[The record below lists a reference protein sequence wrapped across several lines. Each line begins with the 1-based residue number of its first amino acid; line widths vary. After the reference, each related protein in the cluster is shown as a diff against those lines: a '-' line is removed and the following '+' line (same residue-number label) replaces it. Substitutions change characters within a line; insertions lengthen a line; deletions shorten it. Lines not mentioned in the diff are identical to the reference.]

1 MEMIL
6 LTLIKTHGGDIK
18 GYTKKKINYFLGIPY
33 ANQPINEHRFKH
45 SKCLKTWNK
54 TIEATSFKSIPP
66 QPYNK
71 LETFFSSHAQLFN
84 QSEDCLYL
92 NIWCQN
98 NQYKNKP
105 VIIYFYGGGFVNGH
119 GSQELYTPEHIV
131 EQHDVIVITFNYRL
145 GALGFLDWSYFNSDY
160 NKNNGLSDQINALK
174 WVHTFINYFGGDSNN
189 ITLMGQSAG
198 SMSIMALMQRPELD
212 KYYHQVMLLSG
223 TLRLDSHL
231 LGQKKAAHFAYLKDA
246 YFPKKRMTHLTT
258 LDILSLMAYDEA
270 SRGKSKG
277 LELIYAPIQESNMS
291 RPLSQ
296 FTKPVVIGTTKEEGN
311 IYIRNESRKLSP
323 ERFVE
328 VMTLND
334 IHLHISQ
341 AQTGKDQ
348 ARMVTT
354 HYFETPAI
362 SFLNQL
368 DNNPHCWKLRFDWCL
383 SNASPFQSAYHIL
396 DLVFWFGKLEILKAH
411 GVNSLEHERHLSKHM
426 IDDLIYFATYH
437 TMPWPSYS
445 PQTPYCYI
453 YK

>member
-98 NQYKNKP
+98 NQYNNKP

-174 WVHTFINYFGGDSNN
+174 WIHTFIKYFGGNSNN

-231 LGQKKAAHFAYLKDA
+231 LGQKKAAHFAYLKDT
-246 YFPKKRMTHLTT
+246 YFLKK
-258 LDILSLMAYDEA
+258 E
-270 SRGKSKG
+270 
-277 LELIYAPIQESNMS
+277 
-291 RPLSQ
+291 
-296 FTKPVVIGTTKEEGN
+296 
-311 IYIRNESRKLSP
+311 
-323 ERFVE
+323 
-328 VMTLND
+328 
-334 IHLHISQ
+334 
-341 AQTGKDQ
+341 
-348 ARMVTT
+348 
-354 HYFETPAI
+354 
-362 SFLNQL
+362 
-368 DNNPHCWKLRFDWCL
+368 
-383 SNASPFQSAYHIL
+383 
-396 DLVFWFGKLEILKAH
+396 
-411 GVNSLEHERHLSKHM
+411 
-426 IDDLIYFATYH
+426 
-437 TMPWPSYS
+437 
-445 PQTPYCYI
+445 
-453 YK
+453 